1 MSILDEI
8 KKRRVFFD
16 GGTGT
21 LLQAEGLLPGEQPE
35 TWNLL
40 HPDRI
45 KNLHLQYLNA
55 GCDIVTTDTFGL
67 NRFKFKKE
75 DGYDVRE
82 IAAAA
87 VANAKAAVAE
97 AGHGYVAIDMG
108 PTGQLLKPYGT
119 LDFEDAV
126 EAYKEV
132 ASAGEEAGADLVI
145 IETMGDSYE
154 LKAAVLAA
162 KESTSLPVFATV
174 TLDEKG
180 KMLTG
185 GNVETVTALLEGLG
199 ADVIGLNCGL
209 GPIQLLPFLKRMYE
223 AASVPVMVNPNA
235 GLPRSEGGNTVY
247 DIDSDMFAA
256 AMQDMAKGGAS
267 ILGGCCGTTPEHIR
281 KTIELCKDIPLPEV
295 IDRGYTVVSS
305 YSHILDLGKRPVI
318 VGERIN
324 PTGKPKL
331 KKALQENDLTYI
343 LEVGVSEQE
352 AGADA
357 LDVNVGLPGID
368 EPAMM
373 ENVVKELQTVV
384 DLPLQI
390 DTSDAVAMERALRV
404 YNGKALINSVNGKKE
419 VMDAVFPI
427 AKKYGGVIVA
437 LCLDEDGIPDT
448 VEGRVAVAEKIIRTA
463 ASYGIDKKNI
473 IVDSLCMAVSSDKNG
488 ALVTLGTVKRVHE
501 ELGVK
506 TILGVSNI
514 SFGLPMRE
522 NINCAFFT
530 EALQNGLS
538 AAIIN
543 PNSERMMAA
552 FDSYLVLSAQDEN
565 CERYISVYGKKE
577 ADEKARAAA
586 EKEVKEKAAKDGRI
600 SSEGESGPF
609 ESKDAV
615 KSLGAAQIQA
625 SPVRKSIIKGMVE
638 SAKEAAGEALEYTD
652 PMALINEEMIPA
664 LDEVGKGFEEGTV
677 FLPQLLMSADAAK
690 AAFAVVQERMASEG
704 KAQEKRG
711 KVILATVK
719 GDIHDIGKNIV
730 KVLLESYSFDVIDL
744 GRDVPPETI
753 VEAAVEEHIPV
764 VGLSALM
771 TTTVPSMEETIKQ
784 LRKAAPWAKI
794 MVGGAVLTKEYADSI
809 GADAYCKDAM
819 ASVDFAISVT
829 EGLKVQ

>member
-1 MSILDEI
+1 MGILDEV

-35 TWNLL
+35 TWNLI

-45 KNLHLQYLNA
+45 RNLHLQYLNA

-75 DGYDVRE
+75 DGYDVAR
-82 IAAAA
+82 IAEAA
-87 VANAKAAVAE
+87 VNNAKAAVSE

-126 EAYKEV
+126 NAYKEV
-132 ASAGEEAGADLVI
+132 ASAGEAAGADLVI

-209 GPIQLLPFLKRMYE
+209 GPVQLLPFLKRMYE

-247 DIDSDMFAA
+247 DIDSDMFAS
-256 AMQDMAKGGAS
+256 AMKDMAKSGAS
-267 ILGGCCGTTPEHIR
+267 VLGGCCGTTPEHIR
-281 KTIELCKDIPLPEV
+281 KTIELCKDIPLPE
-295 IDRGYTVVSS
+295 ITDRGYTVVSS
-305 YSHILDLGKRPVI
+305 YSHVLDLGKRPVV

-324 PTGKPKL
+324 PTGKPRL
-331 KKALQENDLTYI
+331 KKALQGNDLTYV

-368 EPAMM
+368 EPLMM
-373 ENVVKELQTVV
+373 ENTVKELQSVV

-390 DTSDAVAMERALRV
+390 DTSDIGAMERALRV

-427 AKKYGGVIVA
+427 AKKYGGVIIA
-437 LCLDEDGIPDT
+437 LCLDEEGIPDT
-448 VEGRVAVAEKIIRTA
+448 ADGRIEVAKKIIETA

-488 ALVTLGTVKRVHE
+488 AIVTLETVRRVHD

-530 EALQNGLS
+530 VALQNGLS

-565 CERYISVYGKKE
+565 CERYISIYGKKE
-577 ADEKARAAA
+577 AETKKKA
-586 EKEVKEKAAKDGRI
+586 ETGKAADI
-600 SSEGESGPF
+600 PET
-609 ESKDAV
+609 
-615 KSLGAAQIQA
+615 AQYGM

-638 SAKEAAGEALEYTD
+638 SAKEAAETALAYTD

-664 LDEVGKGFEEGTV
+664 LDEVGRGFEEGTI

-690 AAFAVVQERMASEG
+690 ASFAVVQERMAAEG
-704 KAQEKRG
+704 NAQEKRG

-744 GRDVPPETI
+744 GRDVAPETI
-753 VEAAVEEHIPV
+753 VEAAVAEHIPV

-784 LRKAAPWAKI
+784 LREKAPWVKI
-794 MVGGAVLTKEYADSI
+794 MVGGAVLTKEYAESI

-819 ASVDFAISVT
+819 ASVDFSISVI
-829 EGLKVQ
+829 ESLKE